1 MEKFL
6 PFLIIACGLFSLV
19 CAVKDWD
26 WFMNHRKARFMVGL
40 FGRKGARIFYGALG
54 LFICGMGIVAAVK
67 GLPVR

>member
-1 MEKFL
+1 MERFL

-19 CAVKDWD
+19 CAAKDWD
-26 WFMNHRKARFMVGL
+26 WFMNHRKARFMTSL

-54 LFICGMGIVAAVK
+54 LFICGAGIVAAVK